1 MLKVDKVVV
10 LAHGLN
16 VYFWILKIDVGETK
30 GNERGMRIRSISI
43 SFKTMA
49 AETRVSEVVG
59 NNGLHTYT
67 CGHTHLEFV

>member
-1 MLKVDKVVV
+1 MY
-10 LAHGLN
+10 N
-16 VYFWILKIDVGETK
+16 NYFWILKIDVGR
-30 GNERGMRIRSISI
+30 NERGMRIRCSISI

-49 AETRVSEVVG
+49 AETGINEVVG